1 MTALI
6 LRDSAK
12 LQQQDIER
20 LNRKRQRAG
29 EPLEEPLYGPADAE
43 GLIQL
48 LQPVD
53 YRKPLQV
60 APGLRGTWNEAGH
73 MLGSSSIL
81 LENDHGGSV
90 VFSGDLGQRHA
101 PILRDFEP
109 FRAASMVFL
118 ESTYGDRDHRP
129 FDQTMAEFVSIV
141 TEAVRSRGMIL
152 VPTFAVGRAQLLMM
166 LLSWM
171 FRTGKIEPFPVFLDS
186 PMAIEAWNIYN
197 GHRELFDDEMLKYM
211 KEGSI
216 ESDLRTMK
224 KTVTAEQSKEINNQ
238 PGPAFI
244 IAGAGMCTGGRILH
258 HLKNHLWKPQTH
270 VIMVGYQ
277 ARGSLGRLLVE
288 GAESV
293 KIFGDKIA
301 VRAKV
306 HTLGGF
312 SAHAGQADLLAW
324 FDAIA
329 GSKPRV
335 CLTHGEDEPRKA
347 LRRELLKRHGLEA
360 HLPAIGET
368 IAV

>member
-1 MTALI
+1 
-6 LRDSAK
+6 
-12 LQQQDIER
+12 
-20 LNRKRQRAG
+20 
-29 EPLEEPLYGPADAE
+29 
-43 GLIQL
+43 
-48 LQPVD
+48 
-53 YRKPLQV
+53 
-60 APGLRGTWNEAGH
+60 
-73 MLGSSSIL
+73 
-81 LENDHGGSV
+81 
-90 VFSGDLGQRHA
+90 
-101 PILRDFEP
+101 
-109 FRAASMVFL
+109 
-118 ESTYGDRDHRP
+118 
-129 FDQTMAEFVSIV
+129 
-141 TEAVRSRGMIL
+141 
-152 VPTFAVGRAQLLMM
+152 
-166 LLSWM
+166 
-171 FRTGKIEPFPVFLDS
+171 
-186 PMAIEAWNIYN
+186 
-197 GHRELFDDEMLKYM
+197 
-211 KEGSI
+211 
-216 ESDLRTMK
+216 MK

-324 FDAIA
+324 FGAIA